1 MSAGAGLSFVLR
13 RAFVLAAFV
22 LLGSVLNAADLAI
35 TTVTVHIGN
44 GQVLEGATVLVSDGK
59 IAALGKDGGVQIPAG
74 AERIDASGLHLM
86 PGMIDV
92 RSLEL
97 VPESSNA
104 FGADAKMTV
113 ADGLDSFEDWTF
125 AREEGSQRWRSAGR
139 VEATRAASERF

>member
-44 GQVLEGATVLVSDGK
+44 GEVLEGATVLVSDGK

-74 AERIDASGLHLM
+74 AERIDASGLHLL
-86 PGMIDV
+86 
-92 RSLEL
+92 SLIHI
-97 VPESSNA
+97 
-104 FGADAKMTV
+104 
-113 ADGLDSFEDWTF
+113 
-125 AREEGSQRWRSAGR
+125 
-139 VEATRAASERF
+139 